1 MTRRRPRP
9 RVAAERRL
17 WRPTQA
23 AIEQLLGDAFGPA
36 EVVSWRVL
44 GPWAVLRAERASGPP
59 STVIVKWL
67 RDHPGGLRTDPAQQL
82 TEYVALQFLADLGRH
97 LAPRV
102 LAADLLASV
111 LVLEDLAPRAPL
123 AALLAS
129 HPPGPA
135 AAAGLVEFA
144 AAAGRLHAGTAGQ
157 DERYYRRR
165 LQHGPVDSL
174 IERRRFFTPWPD
186 VRALSDSLDV
196 ALTIG
201 VEADIASAIQE
212 LTEPGPFLAFSNG
225 DAGTN
230 NFLLADGA
238 DGKLIDFEFAG
249 FRHAL
254 CDIACLYVPGP
265 MWITV
270 ADPSTDGTEDAYRA
284 AVSDAIPEVT
294 DDRRYGR
301 GITSAALIYALFR
314 LGRLALLDG
323 RPPGDSSHLQMV
335 ASLETAEA
343 VAARFGVS
351 PHLAGWAGRAADR
364 LRRRWPDT
372 DIDLRAVPSYAQ
384 RH

>member
-9 RVAAERRL
+9 RLAAERRP
-17 WRPTQA
+17 WRPTHA

-36 EVVSWRVL
+36 EVVDWRVL
-44 GPWAVLRAERASGPP
+44 EPWAVLRAERASGPP

-67 RDHPGGLRTDPAQQL
+67 RDHPGGFRTDPAQQL
-82 TEYVALQFLADLGRH
+82 TEYVALQFLADLGLH
-97 LAPRV
+97 LAPRI
-102 LAADLLASV
+102 LAANLTASV

-123 AALLAS
+123 VALLAS
-129 HPPGPA
+129 HPNGPA
-135 AAAGLVEFA
+135 AAAGLIEFA
-144 AAAGRLHAGTAGQ
+144 AATGRLHAATAGQ
-157 DERYYRRR
+157 DEPYYQRR
-165 LQHGPVDSL
+165 LQHGPVDPL
-174 IERRRFFTPWPD
+174 IERRRFFTPWPEIG
-186 VRALSDSLDV
+186 ALAESLGV

-201 VEADIASAIQE
+201 VEADLASAIHE
-212 LTEPGPFLAFSNG
+212 LTEPGPFLVFSNG

-230 NFLLADGA
+230 NFLLANGA

-270 ADPSTDGTEDAYRA
+270 ADPSTDTTEDAYRD

-301 GITSAALIYALFR
+301 GVTSAALIYALFR
-314 LGRLALLDG
+314 LGRLAVLDG
-323 RPPGDSSHLQMV
+323 RPPGDHSRLQMV
-335 ASLETAEA
+335 STLETAAA
-343 VAARFGVS
+343 VAARFCVHL
-351 PHLAGWAGRAADR
+351 HLAGWARRMADR

-372 DIDLRAVPSYAQ
+372 DIDIPAMPSYAP
-384 RH
+384 RR